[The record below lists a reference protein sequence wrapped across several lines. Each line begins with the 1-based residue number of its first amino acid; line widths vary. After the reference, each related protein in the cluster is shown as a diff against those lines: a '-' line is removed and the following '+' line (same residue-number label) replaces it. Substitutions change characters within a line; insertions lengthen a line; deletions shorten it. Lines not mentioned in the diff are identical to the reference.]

1 MKPEPSN
8 LNVGFTQ
15 ADLENFH
22 LEIGKGAYIC
32 SFRGCPR
39 SSDGF
44 SSKAER
50 EKHESY
56 HSRPYRC
63 SETDCDFST
72 IGFATRRSLQKHSQ
86 TYHTTMEQSPVLH
99 FSGIGGRSEQ
109 GLATM
114 QQPLTEG
121 SNSNFIPVWPDGR
134 SAPSAVQKQV
144 TRKGM
149 KFSGPGEDSMEM
161 SDDAEAETVVS
172 AGAVPRVQPV
182 TPYLYVNTSK
192 LHVLW
197 SPRYSD
203 ILDQIDS
210 NSGVP
215 EPKHLEILVEQL
227 RQLSEAA
234 EARSYACHHGMRELA
249 DRRKAIPGKQRE
261 REE

>member
-15 ADLENFH
+15 ADLEKFH
-22 LEIGKGAYIC
+22 LENGKGAYIC

-44 SSKAER
+44 PSKAER

-63 SETDCDFST
+63 NETNCDFST

-86 TYHTTMEQSPVLH
+86 TYHTTIEQSLVPR
-99 FSGIGGRSEQ
+99 FGRMGGRSEQ
-109 GLATM
+109 DLATT
-114 QQPLTEG
+114 QQSLMEG
-121 SNSNFIPVWPDGR
+121 SNSNFIPDWPDGR
-134 SAPSAVQKQV
+134 SALSAVRKQAI
-144 TRKGM
+144 RKGM
-149 KFSGPGEDSMEM
+149 KFTGPGEDSMAM
-161 SDDAEAETVVS
+161 SGDVEADSVVS

-182 TPYLYVNTSK
+182 TPYLHVEISK
-192 LHVLW
+192 LKVLS

-210 NSGVP
+210 SPGLP
-215 EPKHLEILVEQL
+215 EPIHLEILVEQL

-234 EARSYACHHGMRELA
+234 DARSNVCNDAMRELA
-249 DRRKAIPGKQRE
+249 DRRKAIVE
-261 REE
+261 RENKVW